1 MQIELVG
8 RTGLARILEV
18 SEATT
23 RNWEAR
29 GLITPECTVDGRDLF
44 SAQKAKQLKA
54 ARDSRRTEIGNA
66 AA

>member
-1 MQIELVG
+1 MNGELVG

-29 GLITPECTVDGRDLF
+29 GLIEPACRIDGRDLF
-44 SAQKAKQLKA
+44 SAEKARQLKA
-54 ARDSRRTEIGNA
+54 ERAQHRAPLGSA
-66 AA
+66 A